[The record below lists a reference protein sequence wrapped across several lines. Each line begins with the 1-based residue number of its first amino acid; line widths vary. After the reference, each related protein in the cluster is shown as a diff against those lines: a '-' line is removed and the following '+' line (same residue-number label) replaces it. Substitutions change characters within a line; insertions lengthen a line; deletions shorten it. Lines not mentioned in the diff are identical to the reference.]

1 MDAPGRSTRWRAGW
15 RSAAFPMALTLTAW
29 MSCWAGAKG
38 YAAGPG
44 ARLVQGGVPD
54 DLELL
59 DQATDEWHN
68 DGKSPPWGT
77 RPTYSSAL

>member
-1 MDAPGRSTRWRAGW
+1 MPGPKHEVARGVAICG
-15 RSAAFPMALTLTAW
+15 FPMALTLTAW
-29 MSCWAGAKG
+29 MSSCAGAKG

-44 ARLVQGGVPD
+44 ARLVPD

-59 DQATDEWHN
+59 DRATDEWHN

>member
-1 MDAPGRSTRWRAGW
+1 MPGPKHEVARGVAICG
-15 RSAAFPMALTLTAW
+15 FPMALTLTVW

-44 ARLVQGGVPD
+44 ARLVPD

-59 DQATDEWHN
+59 DRATDEWHN

-77 RPTYSSAL
+77 RPAYSSAL